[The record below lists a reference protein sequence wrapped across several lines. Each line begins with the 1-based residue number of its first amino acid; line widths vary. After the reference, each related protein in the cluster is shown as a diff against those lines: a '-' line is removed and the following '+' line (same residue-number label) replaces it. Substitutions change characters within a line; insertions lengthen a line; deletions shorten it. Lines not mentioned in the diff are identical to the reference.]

1 MVAYPSSNAQTALPS
16 VRPRVRA
23 PSSVSPAPQRVPTH
37 APAEELQALAPTPE
51 LRWRVLRWLIW
62 GPAAVVIISASVVT
76 GGLVFFLLPLLAV
89 LYGFVAL
96 IALLGPDDEVTRR
109 EEERAKSWRT

>member
-1 MVAYPSSNAQTALPS
+1 MVAYPSSNAHTAPPS
-16 VRPRVRA
+16 ISPRVRA
-23 PSSVSPAPQRVPTH
+23 PSAVSPAPERVPTQ
-37 APAEELQALAPTPE
+37 ARAEELQELAPTPQ

-62 GPAAVVIISASVVT
+62 GPAALVIISATVVT

-96 IALLGPDDEVTRR
+96 IALLGPDDEVARR
-109 EEERAKSWRT
+109 EEERAKSWP